1 MTPVRTQILEVLLKY
16 LSDMNAEGT
25 LDRAL
30 REAKIEEDNLAFSD
44 IPQLLPRLERRA
56 RLYLDPVRH
65 VRLAAELALI
75 GSERPSRKSRTI
87 NVVKESDI
95 SDARL
100 MAKAICEGVGAKSFI
115 VHKVVTIVSELARNI
130 VHYTPGGTIELGI
143 IRDKPARVS
152 ILAVDS
158 GPGIGN
164 LDLVLSGNYRSKTG
178 MGRGLIG
185 IKRLAERCNIN
196 PGPPG
201 ARIELEVYL

>member
-1 MTPVRTQILEVLLKY
+1 MTPVRNQILEVLQRY
-16 LSDMNAEGT
+16 LSEMNAQGT

-30 REAKIEEDNLAFSD
+30 RESKIEENNLAFTD

-65 VRLAAELALI
+65 TRLSAELALI
-75 GSERPSRKSRTI
+75 GSDRPSRKSRTI
-87 NVVKESDI
+87 NVAKESDI

-100 MAKAICEGVGAKSFI
+100 MARAICEGVGAKSFI

-130 VHYTPGGTIELGI
+130 VHYTPGGTIDLAV

-152 ILAVDS
+152 IVAVDS
-158 GPGIGN
+158 GPGILN
-164 LDLVLSGNYRSKTG
+164 YDLVMSGNYRSKTG
-178 MGRGLIG
+178 MGRGLLG
-185 IKRLAERCNIN
+185 IKRLAERCTIN

-201 ARIELEVYL
+201 ARIEIEVYL